1 MVFPL
6 GPRNPWFFVGFPP
19 PGARWW
25 APNAGPTA
33 SGTTLAM
40 PGGDPIQKGDVAG
53 VKKHG
58 WVNHKFTWL
67 TYRLTLWLIYG

>member
-40 PGGDPIQKGDVAG
+40 PGGGPIQKRGCSRG
-53 VKKHG
+53 KE
-58 WVNHKFTWL
+58 TWL
-67 TYRLTLWLIYG
+67 GKP